1 MSISTYLRTAFV
13 FCLLPGTV
21 ACVSSGTHK
30 AEVAQREALAE
41 QNAILSADVRSLEE
55 RVTDLSDELSES
67 EKKVSD
73 LTNTYD
79 GLVSDLQ
86 SELASGQIEIVQMR
100 DGIRV
105 DISDEILF
113 PSGSS
118 QLDDQ
123 GREVIRRV
131 AGQLATARNPI
142 RVEGHTD
149 DVPISTGLSKRY
161 PSNWELG
168 AARASSVVRLLEE
181 QGVQG
186 KRMQA
191 ISSGP
196 WNPRVENSSEEGR
209 SRNRRIAIRLL
220 PVADVSPAAPDPS

>member
-1 MSISTYLRTAFV
+1 MTISPYLRIATV
-13 FCLLPGTV
+13 LCLLPGAA
-21 ACVSSGTHK
+21 ACVSRGNYEL
-30 AEVAQREALAE
+30 EVAERQALAE
-41 QNAILSADVRSLEE
+41 ENTILSADVRSLEE
-55 RVTDLSDELSES
+55 RVAVLSDELTES
-67 EKKVSD
+67 EKKVAD

-86 SELASGQIEIVQMR
+86 NELASGQIEIVQMR

-131 AGQLATARNPI
+131 AGQLATAPNPI

-149 DVPISTGLSKRY
+149 DVPISDRLSTRF

-196 WNPRVENSSEEGR
+196 WNPRVANDSDEAR
-209 SRNRRIAIRLL
+209 ARNRRIAIRLL
-220 PVADVSPAAPDPS
+220 PVMDAVPAAPDPS